1 MNDRCCGVEKTA
13 YIFSEG
19 CSRAAIVNT
28 VSQVKEKVVEDVG
41 S

>member
-1 MNDRCCGVEKTA
+1 MNGRCYGVEKAA

-19 CSRAAIVNT
+19 CSRAAIVNA